1 VEGNEKS
8 QSHPLFKYVP
18 VGSRGKP
25 VGLHREHAEPQWVQV
40 WRYDSSQDQAP
51 ASAGH
56 ADAVVGA
63 IIELTGAVFE
73 LDGKKSEDSTASRP
87 DDEWVFRGQEDSTW
101 AVVPKSRRL
110 HPDAKAPLSPFIGIE
125 ADLEDYLLMNAL
137 GEERPLLERIC
148 KASRGQDRVTWA
160 GFHAHGNG
168 GALLSILHRLRCA
181 AEFQAVRDFA
191 DVADD
196 AGLVIHDRVADLPSG
211 KELLVQ
217 DETQWVPSRT
227 TALAQHHGIATKLL
241 DWTRRV
247 KVAVYFATQ
256 PIQISLS
263 YEPVALA
270 AVQPEKCAVWALNM
284 KGLSTLSYTDDRDMP
299 YVRRLDCDHAT
310 NSFLHAQDGL
320 FTWFDESQQ
329 RRYYCKHRCYPDLIE
344 VLVAEGLNVP
354 GVLKK
359 FEIDRK
365 IAHQLR
371 QRLRADRISRAT
383 VMPAYDHVSVSV
395 QHRWLDLLRRVKS

>member
-1 VEGNEKS
+1 MASNPESLE
-8 QSHPLFKYVP
+8 PTLFKFVP
-18 VGSRGKP
+18 VQNRGKP
-25 VGLHREHAEPQWVQV
+25 IGLHRDRAEPEWVQV
-40 WRYDSSQDQAP
+40 WRYDAADAELS

-63 IIELTGAVFE
+63 IIELTGAAF
-73 LDGKKSEDSTASRP
+73 DSNGARVTGGRASRA
-87 DDEWVFRGQEDSTW
+87 DDEWVFRGQEDSKW
-101 AVVPKSRRL
+101 SVVPTSRRT
-110 HPDAKAPLSPFIGIE
+110 HPNSKAPFSPFVGIE
-125 ADLEDYLLMNAL
+125 ADLESYLMMNAL
-137 GEERPLLERIC
+137 GEERQVLGEICEASGGRKRSAWVALHTRTNRGSLL
-148 KASRGQDRVTWA
+148 AM
-160 GFHAHGNG
+160 
-168 GALLSILHRLRCA
+168 LHRLRCA

-196 AGLVIHDRVADLPSG
+196 AGLVIHDRVADLPTG
-211 KELLVQ
+211 RELLIQ
-217 DETQWVPSRT
+217 DETQWIPSRT

-256 PIQISLS
+256 PAQFSLS
-263 YEPVALA
+263 YDPKVLDDD
-270 AVQPEKCAVWALNM
+270 QKGHCAIWALNM
-284 KGLSTLSYTDDRDMP
+284 KGLSTVSYTDDRDMP

-329 RRYYCKHRCYPDLIE
+329 RRYYCEHGCYPDLIE
-344 VLVAEGLNVP
+344 VLQAEGLSVP

-365 IAHQLR
+365 MAHQLR

-395 QHRWLDLLRRVKS
+395 QHRWFDLL